1 MYKVAGNIVL
11 GNCVVIYQVTAHFT
25 NAMFKSS
32 IQTFSTYNIFPKL
45 TDTTLIA
52 LIITSSVLVM
62 TDHVT
67 DW

>member
-11 GNCVVIYQVTAHFT
+11 GNCVVIYQVTAYFT

-32 IQTFSTYNIFPKL
+32 IQTFSTYNIFLKL
-45 TDTTLIA
+45 TDTTLIT